1 MKVTKIS
8 QRLVPSL
15 SLRGESAAID
25 FLSQVTMRSL
35 EVKIMR
41 RSFASNISDGLVN
54 LAFKRGFSSH
64 KATGDG
70 PDTSLGIMRLKCLST
85 V

>member
-1 MKVTKIS
+1 
-8 QRLVPSL
+8 
-15 SLRGESAAID
+15 
-25 FLSQVTMRSL
+25 MRSL
-35 EVKIMR
+35 EVKIIR

-70 PDTSLGIMRLKCLST
+70 PDTIVPWDYASYVSLHSLAHFEGFCWLQAALGMLRQFLH
-85 V
+85 